1 MKTNYQIIMENI
13 INNLKSKP
21 KLLLHACC
29 GVCSSSVLE
38 KLNPYF
44 DITVL
49 FYNPNIYPKEEFIK
63 RLNTLKELIKK
74 MNIKIRIEL
83 PPYNEEEFYEIT
95 KGLENEREGGK
106 RCSKCFYLRLDKTAK
121 IAKQNKYDYFC
132 TTLSVSPYKDSQ
144 KLNKIG
150 KILEEKYK
158 INYLY
163 SDFKK
168 KEGYKRSN
176 ELSRKYELYRQ
187 NYCGCKYSL
196 NEITKEVWGREVW
209 KIKEE

>member
-1 MKTNYQIIMENI
+1 MRQGDIMKINYNQIMEETI
-13 INNLKSKP
+13 TNLKGKP

-38 KLNPYF
+38 RLYPFF

-49 FYNPNIYPKEEFIK
+49 YYNPNIYPEEEYLK
-63 RLNTLKELIKK
+63 RFNTLKEITLKMKIKVK
-74 MNIKIRIEL
+74 LLEIGYESKEFKNIS
-83 PPYNEEEFYEIT
+83 
-95 KGLENEREGGK
+95 KGLENEKEGGK
-106 RCSKCFYLRLDKTAK
+106 RCTKCFLLRLEKTAK
-121 IAKQNKYDYFC
+121 LAQKHNFDYFT

-150 KILEEKYK
+150 KILSEKY
-158 INYLY
+158 NVEYLY

-176 ELSRKYELYRQ
+176 ELAKKYNLYRQ
-187 NYCGCKYSL
+187 HYCGCKYSL
-196 NEITKEVWGREVW
+196 NEALEYQNK
-209 KIKEE
+209 

>member
-1 MKTNYQIIMENI
+1 MRQGDIMKINYNQIMEETI
-13 INNLKSKP
+13 TNLKGKP

-38 KLNPYF
+38 RLYPFF

-49 FYNPNIYPKEEFIK
+49 YYNPNIYPEEEYLK
-63 RLNTLKELIKK
+63 RFNTLKEITLKMKIKVK
-74 MNIKIRIEL
+74 LLEIGYESKEFKNIS
-83 PPYNEEEFYEIT
+83 
-95 KGLENEREGGK
+95 KGLENEKEGGK
-106 RCSKCFYLRLDKTAK
+106 RCTKCFLLRLEKTAK
-121 IAKQNKYDYFC
+121 LAQKHNFDYFT

-150 KILEEKYK
+150 KILSEKY
-158 INYLY
+158 NVEYLY

-176 ELSRKYELYRQ
+176 ELAKKYDLYRQ

-196 NEITKEVWGREVW
+196 NEALEYQNK
-209 KIKEE
+209 

>member
-1 MKTNYQIIMENI
+1 MKINYNQIMEETI
-13 INNLKSKP
+13 TNLKGKP

-38 KLNPYF
+38 RLYPFF

-49 FYNPNIYPKEEFIK
+49 YYNPNIYPEEEYLK
-63 RLNTLKELIKK
+63 RFNTLKEITLKMKIKVK
-74 MNIKIRIEL
+74 LLEIGYESKEFKNIS
-83 PPYNEEEFYEIT
+83 
-95 KGLENEREGGK
+95 KGLENEKEGGK
-106 RCSKCFYLRLDKTAK
+106 RCAKCFYLRLEKTAK
-121 IAKQNKYDYFC
+121 LAQKHNFDYFT

-150 KILEEKYK
+150 KILSEKY
-158 INYLY
+158 NVEYLY

-176 ELSRKYELYRQ
+176 ELAKKYNLYRQ
-187 NYCGCKYSL
+187 HYCGCKYSL
-196 NEITKEVWGREVW
+196 NEALEYQNK
-209 KIKEE
+209 